1 MGRPMW
7 ADRLRVNR
15 LLADRLLADQLWA
28 DRVRARCPVAALTP
42 VIHAGV
48 WRL

>member
-1 MGRPMW
+1 MW

-48 WRL
+48 RRL